1 MRKILKAQRAQQKRQ
16 CTRAGQPCN
25 LFITNHDGKSSLG
38 DRSFRATNI
47 ADLRCPGKLPVSLKN
62 LLFRKPPSSSICH
75 ELLKIDGR
83 LLEVRVRLNPRAR
96 RMIVKVNPA
105 TGEISVTAPSRR
117 GLAHAL
123 DFARGEKDW
132 ISGQLAKAPGP
143 VLIAPGAV
151 IPFRGKPHEIRAVAR
166 GPAPVWQED
175 GVIWVSGHAAHAPRR
190 VLDFLKSE
198 ARKAS
203 EVLAIKH
210 ADKLGVKPSRITVR
224 DTASRWGSCS
234 SARSLSFSW
243 RLILAPD
250 FVLEYVV
257 AHEVAHLKEM
267 NHSPRFWA
275 HVKALVAD
283 KNAAQNWLRANGR
296 ELQRY
301 TAGKSN

>member
-1 MRKILKAQRAQQKRQ
+1 MTIKAS
-16 CTRAGQPCN
+16 
-25 LFITNHDGKSSLG
+25 I
-38 DRSFRATNI
+38 
-47 ADLRCPGKLPVSLKN
+47 KN
-62 LLFRKPPSSSICH
+62 LLFPKPPSASVRH

-132 ISGQLAKAPGP
+132 IAGQLAKAPGP
-143 VLIAPGAV
+143 VLMGPGAL
-151 IPFRGKPHEIRAVAR
+151 IPLRGKMHEIRAAAR
-166 GPAPVWQED
+166 GPAPVWQD
-175 GVIWVSGHAAHAPRR
+175 NGIIWVRGQAAHASRR
-190 VLDFLKSE
+190 VLDFLKNE
-198 ARKAS
+198 ARKDC
-203 EVLAIKH
+203 EILALKH
-210 ADKLGVKPSRITVR
+210 AGKLGVKPSRITVR

-243 RLILAPD
+243 RLILAPE
-250 FVLEYVV
+250 FVLDYVV

-275 HVKALVAD
+275 HVKQLVAD
-283 KNAAQNWLRANGR
+283 RNAAQDWLRVNGR

-301 TAGKSN
+301 TVKAG

>member
-1 MRKILKAQRAQQKRQ
+1 M
-16 CTRAGQPCN
+16 
-25 LFITNHDGKSSLG
+25 
-38 DRSFRATNI
+38 
-47 ADLRCPGKLPVSLKN
+47 SLKT
-62 LLFRKPPSSSICH
+62 LLFKKPSPASVRH

-83 LLEVRVRLNPRAR
+83 LLEVRVKLNPRAR

-132 ISGQLAKAPGP
+132 IAGQLAKAPGP
-143 VLIAPGAV
+143 VAMVPGAV
-151 IPFRGKPHEIRAVAR
+151 IPFHGRPHEIRAATR
-166 GPAPVWQED
+166 GPAPVWLED
-175 GVIWVSGHAAHAPRR
+175 GIIWVRGHAAHAPRR

-198 ARKAS
+198 ARNAC
-203 EVLAIKH
+203 EELVLKH
-210 ADKLGVKPSRITVR
+210 ASSLGVKASRITVR

-243 RLILAPD
+243 RLVLAPD
-250 FVLEYVV
+250 FVLDYVV

-267 NHSPRFWA
+267 NHSPRFWT
-275 HVKALVAD
+275 HVNSLIPD
-283 KNAAQNWLRANGR
+283 KHRAQDWLRANGR

-301 TAGKSN
+301 MVTKST